1 MTRNRKM
8 ILKGLLSV
16 LLISTLSGCLTT
28 NNRHQEIDANH
39 NGYIEYSEFK
49 RKFFKKEVAIFAKK
63 KNISKDH
70 YVQWLFSQADSNKD
84 GKVSAEEHMIY
95 LGDG

>member
-1 MTRNRKM
+1 MIRKR
-8 ILKGLLSV
+8 LLGIA
-16 LLISTLSGCLTT
+16 LLVNTLCGCVSI
-28 NNRHQEIDANH
+28 NSRHQGIDTNH

-49 RKFFKKEVAIFAKK
+49 RKFFKQEVAIFAKK

-70 YVQWLFSQADSNKD
+70 YIQWLFSQADLNKD